1 MLLTLSFSLS
11 FLISTLSGQEANP
24 LKIQADSLL
33 QAGDVAECIP
43 LYRQVLDSEPENQST
58 SYNLACAYALS
69 WKRDSAFH
77 FLNLA
82 LERDTS
88 VRALTDPDLLGLTAD
103 ERWAAIEDAQVAK
116 VEAKYGAYPNQ
127 ELARELWRM
136 SMKDQAYYY
145 HIKVAEKKIGRG
157 SPVVWALW
165 DLKEKLNEENV
176 RRLEEIIAE
185 HGWPKESEVKGSAAQ
200 AAFLI
205 IQHADLEKQKKYVGL
220 LKAACEQ
227 GEADWSGYALMYDRI
242 EMREGRPQLYGSQVR
257 FNKDSQQY
265 EPHEILD
272 PEYVNKRRKEVGLGP
287 IEDYLSRWDIKWDVE
302 QRE

>member
-1 MLLTLSFSLS
+1 MLLTFSFSLS
-11 FLISTLSGQEANP
+11 FLISSLYSQDVNL
-24 LKIQADSLL
+24 LKSRADSLL
-33 QAGDVAECIP
+33 QAGDVAECIL
-43 LYRQVLDSEPENQST
+43 LYRQVLDSGPENQSS

-69 WKRDSAFH
+69 WKQDSAFH

-82 LERDTS
+82 LERDTT
-88 VRALTDPDLLGLTAD
+88 VRVLTDPDLLGLVED
-103 ERWAAIEDAQVAK
+103 DRWAAIEDQQVAK

-145 HIKVAEKKIGRG
+145 HLKVAENKGGRT
-157 SPVVWALW
+157 SPLVYALW
-165 DLKEKLNEENV
+165 DLKGKINQENEE
-176 RRLEEIIAE
+176 RLEAIIAE
-185 HGWPKESEVKGSAAQ
+185 HGWPKVSEVKGAAAQ

-205 IQHADLEKQKKYVGL
+205 IQHADLEKQKKYIGL

-227 GEADWSGYALMYDRI
+227 GEADWPGYALMYDRI
-242 EMREGRPQLYGSQVR
+242 EMREGRPQLYGSQIR
-257 FNKDSQQY
+257 FNKDTQQY

-272 PEYVNKRRKEVGLGP
+272 PEYVNKRRSEVGLGP
-287 IEDYLSRWDIKWDVE
+287 IEEYLSRWDIKWAVE